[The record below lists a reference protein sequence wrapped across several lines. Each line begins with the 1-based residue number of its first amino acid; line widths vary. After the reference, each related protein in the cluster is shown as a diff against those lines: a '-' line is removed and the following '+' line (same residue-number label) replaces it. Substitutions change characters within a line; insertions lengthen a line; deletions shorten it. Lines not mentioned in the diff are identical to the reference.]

1 MEHQGTTPLSKR
13 YRPLFRRME
22 IGSHC
27 YAVMD
32 EQLASERAEE
42 HLRTALYLID
52 SPSTPK
58 IQQAIHRELNLAMDF
73 GSADAPYFLANRI
86 LQGESIQGFSG
97 SDPLSFLQVA
107 AERGH
112 SEAAYCLGCSYAAM
126 ENFPEVET
134 AGAHYFNSYTPE
146 ERCRMAE
153 RFFDEAIMGGH
164 EEALEELI
172 LAYAY
177 GRGYIEK
184 NGDCF
189 MTLCETQV
197 KKGNQS
203 VTMGY
208 GAWLAGMTVD
218 GEKPLED
225 AVKIPVNIPRA
236 FEYLLLA
243 SRGKD
248 LEYSQHALYLLV
260 LGITQSIWTRNWDRL
275 CRRFMRE
282 ADNQHYLLGLY
293 IGYYAIPVAQRPP
306 LGAEWMMRYPL
317 GDLSKVL
324 REDHN
329 VASRYLEM
337 VHFGP
342 DERLAAVAN
351 SLIGHLGYQPHR
363 WRGESIV
370 SW

>member
-1 MEHQGTTPLSKR
+1 MEPQITLASSAKR

-42 HLRTALYLID
+42 HLRTALYLLD
-52 SPSTPK
+52 SPSTPE
-58 IQQAIHRELNLAMDF
+58 IQQAIDRELKLALDF
-73 GSADAPYFLANRI
+73 GCADAPYLLANRI
-86 LQGESIQGFSG
+86 LQGESTQGLSG
-97 SDPLSFLQVA
+97 SDALSFLQVA

-112 SEAAYCLGCSYAAM
+112 SEAAYRLGCSYGAM
-126 ENFPEVET
+126 ENFPDVEM
-134 AGAHYFNSYTPE
+134 AGAQYFNRYTPE

-153 RFFDEAIMGGH
+153 RYFDEAIALGY
-164 EEALEELI
+164 EEALEELV

-184 NGDCF
+184 DSDCF
-189 MTLCETQV
+189 MTLCEAQV
-197 KKGNQS
+197 KAGNQS

-218 GEKPLED
+218 GEKPLEE
-225 AVKIPVNIPRA
+225 AVKIPINIPRA
-236 FEYLLLA
+236 FEYLFLA
-243 SRGKD
+243 SRGND
-248 LEYSQHALYLLV
+248 LEYSQHALHLLV

-275 CRRFMRE
+275 ARRFMRE
-282 ADNQHYLLGLY
+282 ADNQHYLLALY
-293 IGYYAIPVAQRPP
+293 MGYYAIPVGQRPSID
-306 LGAEWMMRYPL
+306 AEWMLKYPL
-317 GDLSKVL
+317 TDLTKIL

-329 VASRYLEM
+329 IAARYLEM

-351 SLIGHLGYQPHR
+351 ELMACLGYQGQR
-363 WRGESIV
+363 WYG
-370 SW
+370 